1 MKAATRVLRAGL
13 PDIQQGEPFLPGP
26 TFAGTYHFS
35 GEPST
40 SPYTYGRYHN
50 PTWTAYEKAITDLEG
65 GTATIAFSSGMA
77 AIAAILGTSLKAGD
91 KVVMPSDAYYTTR
104 LIASGFFSTL
114 GVEVQLAP
122 TAGNA
127 QREYLQGAKLLW
139 LESPSNPG
147 LEVCDIALLAESA
160 HTVGALVVVDN
171 TTPSCVGQQPLLLG
185 ADFSLSSDTKVTTGH
200 SDIILGHI
208 SVRDNALGDKL
219 RTWRTQ
225 MGAIPGPMEVWL
237 AHRSLTTLDMRIE
250 RHAKNALAVAEFLAS
265 RPEVSGLRFPGLPS
279 DPAFPIASKQ
289 MRFFGTVISFELA
302 NQSMAEAFLKNCQLV
317 FEATSFGGLHT
328 TAERRAR
335 WGGDKVS
342 EGFIRFSVGCEDVQD
357 LIEDLGQALEK
368 SRNQ

>member
-1 MKAATRVLRAGL
+1 MKNATRVLRAGL
-13 PDIQQGEPFLPGP
+13 PDTQQGEPFLPGP

-50 PTWTAYEKAITDLEG
+50 PTWTAYEKAVTDLEG

-91 KVVMPSDAYYTTR
+91 KVVMPADAYYTTR
-104 LIASGFFSTL
+104 LITNGFFSTL

-122 TAGNA
+122 TAGSA
-127 QREYLQGAKLLW
+127 QKEYLDGAKLLW

-147 LEVCDIALLAESA
+147 LDVCDIALLAEAA

-208 SVRDNALGDKL
+208 SVKDNTLGDKL

-237 AHRSLTTLDMRIE
+237 AHRSLATLDMRIE
-250 RHAKNALAVAEFLAS
+250 RHARNALAVAEFLAS
-265 RPEVSGLRFPGLPS
+265 RPEVSGLRYTGLPS
-279 DPAFPIASKQ
+279 DPAYLIASRQ
-289 MRFFGTVISFELA
+289 MKFFGTVISFDLPSRSE
-302 NQSMAEAFLKNCQLV
+302 AEAFLKNCQLV

-328 TAERRAR
+328 MAERRAR

-342 EGFIRFSVGCEDVQD
+342 EGFIRFSVGCEDAQD
-357 LIEDLGQALEK
+357 LIDDLTQALNK
-368 SRNQ
+368 STKQ